1 MKRGGGTLLFLHKKR
16 YTKLYDIYNI
26 LRLQRFLYARRFFI
40 FTIRKMGLILL
51 VWMLIYFIYKN
62 INEKYDEYSNINKVR
77 RRTLGE
83 LRV

>member
-1 MKRGGGTLLFLHKKR
+1 MPNASPGK
-16 YTKLYDIYNI
+16 
-26 LRLQRFLYARRFFI
+26 
-40 FTIRKMGLILL
+40 IRLILL

-62 INEKYDEYSNINKVR
+62 INEKYNEYSNLNKVR